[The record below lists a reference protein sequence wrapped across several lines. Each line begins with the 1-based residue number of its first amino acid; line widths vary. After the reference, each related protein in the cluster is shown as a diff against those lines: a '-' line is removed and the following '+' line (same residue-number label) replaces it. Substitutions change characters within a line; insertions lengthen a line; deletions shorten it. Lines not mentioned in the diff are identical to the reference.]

1 MIEAKRRLLFLVS
14 EDWYFVS
21 HRLHLARAA
30 RAAGYEVAIATR
42 VGTCGAMLEA
52 AGLQVFPLSLQRS
65 SRNPLRE
72 IAALREITEIYR
84 RFRPHVVHHVALK
97 PSLYGSVAAYL
108 AGVPVVIN
116 ALAGLGYVFTSTD
129 TYARVLRPLVLAA
142 FRVLFGRANT
152 RVVFQNADDRALL
165 VRLGVVAEQRTS
177 LIRGAGVDIAV
188 FGVTPPSAGVPLV
201 VFPARMLWDKGLREF
216 VNAARLLKQES
227 SEAKFVLVGEPD
239 LHNPA
244 SADESDLR
252 QWVAEGVVE
261 WWGRRDDM
269 PEVFGQARVVCL
281 PSYREGLPKVLLEAA
296 SCGRAIVATDV
307 PGCREIVI
315 PGETGLL
322 VPPRDAK
329 ALADVIARL
338 LRDPELSAR
347 LGANGRRLVESSFSE
362 EKVAAQTLAVYR
374 EMLDVNRCG
383 MNTPYSR

>member
-1 MIEAKRRLLFLVS
+1 MIETKHRLLFLVS

-21 HRLHLARAA
+21 HRLHLALAA
-30 RAAGYEVAIATR
+30 RAAGYEVAVATR
-42 VGTCGAMLEA
+42 VGTCGAMLKA

-72 IAALREITEIYR
+72 IAALREVIGIYR
-84 RFRPHVVHHVALK
+84 RFHPHVVHHVALK

-116 ALAGLGYVFTSTD
+116 ALAGLGYVFTSSD
-129 TYARVLRPLVLAA
+129 IYARVLRPLVLAS
-142 FRVLFGRANT
+142 FRFLFGRANT

-188 FGVTPPSAGVPLV
+188 FGVTPQPTGVSLV

-216 VNAARLLKQES
+216 VDAARLLRQECR
-227 SEAKFVLVGEPD
+227 EAKFILVGEPD

-315 PGETGLL
+315 PSETGLL
-322 VPPRDAK
+322 VPPRDAR
-329 ALADVIARL
+329 ALADAIARL

-347 LGANGRRLVESSFSE
+347 LGANGRRLVESDFSE
-362 EKVAAQTLAVYR
+362 EKVAVQTLAVYR
-374 EMLDVNRCG
+374 EMLGVNRCG
-383 MNTPYSR
+383 MDTPY